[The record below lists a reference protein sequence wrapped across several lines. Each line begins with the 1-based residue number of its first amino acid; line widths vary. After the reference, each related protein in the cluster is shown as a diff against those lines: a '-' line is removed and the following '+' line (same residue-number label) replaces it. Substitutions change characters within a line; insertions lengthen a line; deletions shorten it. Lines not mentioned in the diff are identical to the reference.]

1 LLGLREGEASRQTS
15 GNGPDTPAVPE
26 IKSIVSQATV
36 PQAVFQSHNQSYP
49 AFMSGAVQPGHGT
62 VRPNALSKVATTAP
76 FQPLSLT
83 TTHQH
88 RLSLSTASAGTNQEH
103 RSPASIGSHEDEHP
117 QRLLDK
123 WLSANS
129 SLALGNIN
137 TTDLE
142 FGMVPMPMLSRPTEY
157 SDRNGNM
164 SMNADSTLGPSMD
177 PDGWEGILSPNG
189 TTRVASS
196 RDPITADQVMA
207 FQEPQRD
214 TFHGISDRMAVS
226 YKFEPDMSGDQSTG
240 FETGLSDDILGLAS
254 GFEQDDSYWNSL
266 IDGEH
271 RRIIRLIVSSLTLC
285 CLTGILNANAT

>member
-1 LLGLREGEASRQTS
+1 
-15 GNGPDTPAVPE
+15 
-26 IKSIVSQATV
+26 
-36 PQAVFQSHNQSYP
+36 
-49 AFMSGAVQPGHGT
+49 MSGAVQPGHGT

-83 TTHQH
+83 TSHQH
-88 RLSLSTASAGTNQEH
+88 RLSLSGASAGTNQEH
-103 RSPASIGSHEDEHP
+103 KSPASIGSHEDEHP

-137 TTDLE
+137 TTDLD
-142 FGMVPMPMLSRPTEY
+142 FGMVPMPMLSRQNEY
-157 SDRNGNM
+157 ANGNM

-177 PDGWEGILSPNG
+177 PEGWEGILSPNG

-214 TFHGISDRMAVS
+214 TFHGISDRMAGS
-226 YKFEPDMSGDQSTG
+226 YKFEPNMAGEQITG
-240 FETGLSDDILGLAS
+240 FEAGMGDDLLGLTS
-254 GFEQDDSYWNSL
+254 NFEGNFQQDDSYWNSL
-266 IDGEH
+266 IDGKRQRSSVRYISWLTRVVFYRNIDFERH
-271 RRIIRLIVSSLTLC
+271 NMSDYGPISEDTERDSILLPSTSRQFDRRVVTTMFVS
-285 CLTGILNANAT
+285 TGLLPQV